1 MAELRKQEIFS
12 ENKRK
17 EKLSSL
23 RDFKIH
29 SNTLSP
35 NTSTVRG
42 KNILRDTYLDA
53 GKGRQDIFG
62 NHSHFK
68 RPPGNEVAERHSY
81 NYSDSRKRQPSE
93 SNQRHKTPN
102 STNLTGRTNPK
113 PVSYEMHPPKP
124 QMTSNAKQKIKNLLT
139 SGTQAF
145 SIGTDSYNQDQKSD
159 NRKTAKLITTNSNDA
174 AAKKL
179 HKKSNS
185 MKNDLLQKYYGKHT
199 ASNSVDYS
207 NNPNNNSQ

>member
-1 MAELRKQEIFS
+1 MSEIRKQEIFS

-17 EKLSSL
+17 EKLNSL

-35 NTSTVRG
+35 NTSIVRG
-42 KNILRDTYLDA
+42 KNILRDTYLDQ
-53 GKGRQDIFG
+53 GNTRKDVFG

-68 RPPGNEVAERHSY
+68 RAPGNEVAERNSY
-81 NYSDSRKRQPSE
+81 NYSDNRKRQPSE

-102 STNLTGRTNPK
+102 SSNFTGRTNPK
-113 PVSYEMHPPKP
+113 PNNFEMHPPKA

-139 SGTQAF
+139 TGSQAF
-145 SIGTDSYNQDQKSD
+145 NVGGDSFNDGGVTDK
-159 NRKTAKLITTNSNDA
+159 RKTAKLITTNSNDN

-199 ASNSVDYS
+199 GSTS
-207 NNPNNNSQ
+207 